1 MKRGGAVKK
10 RGGGMM
16 GPKKKMAKGGAIAKA
31 KLRKPSGRLTSDD
44 VKRAMPTGRSAAAK
58 KAAMKGTKGGAKAAL
73 MGSIMKGKG
82 NPAGKDMSVAGKIRG
97 VTGLLKRRK
106 ALGGRK
112 PGRMGGGKKKQMPT
126 YATTADFDLSI
137 DDIAEEAFE
146 RCGLQIR
153 SGYDIKTARR
163 SINLML
169 AEWANRGLNL
179 WTIQKQEK
187 TLPATTTELS
197 GTSLFGSGANSAQ
210 QIIDITD
217 LVIRD
222 SSNNEYSTT
231 SISRSTYLNY
241 TVKTTSG
248 RPSQYYFERT
258 INPKLFLYPAADT
271 TYTLVYYAL
280 VRMKDSGAYTN
291 NAEIPFRFLPCLTAG
306 LAYYIAMKKAPDRI
320 QLLKQIYEDEFQRAA
335 AQDGERT
342 SLFLTPKVYL
352 PSA

>member
-1 MKRGGAVKK
+1 
-10 RGGGMM
+10 
-16 GPKKKMAKGGAIAKA
+16 
-31 KLRKPSGRLTSDD
+31 
-44 VKRAMPTGRSAAAK
+44 
-58 KAAMKGTKGGAKAAL
+58 
-73 MGSIMKGKG
+73 
-82 NPAGKDMSVAGKIRG
+82 
-97 VTGLLKRRK
+97 
-106 ALGGRK
+106 
-112 PGRMGGGKKKQMPT
+112 MPT
-126 YATTADFDLSI
+126 YSSTADFDLSI
-137 DDIAEEAFE
+137 DEIAEEAYE
-146 RCGLQIR
+146 RCGLQVR
-153 SGYDIKTARR
+153 SGYDLKTARR
-163 SINLML
+163 SLNLML

-217 LVIRD
+217 VVIRD
-222 SSNNEYSTT
+222 SSNNEFSTS

-320 QLLKQIYEDEFQRAA
+320 QLLKQVYEDEFQRAA
-335 AQDGERT
+335 DSDGERT
-342 SLFLTPKVYL
+342 SIFLTPKNYL
-352 PSA
+352 PGV

>member
-1 MKRGGAVKK
+1 
-10 RGGGMM
+10 
-16 GPKKKMAKGGAIAKA
+16 MA
-31 KLRKPSGRLTSDD
+31 TSSSTNFE
-44 VKRAMPTGRSAAAK
+44 P
-58 KAAMKGTKGGAKAAL
+58 
-73 MGSIMKGKG
+73 
-82 NPAGKDMSVAGKIRG
+82 N
-97 VTGLLKRRK
+97 VTE
-106 ALGGRK
+106 
-112 PGRMGGGKKKQMPT
+112 
-126 YATTADFDLSI
+126 FV
-137 DDIAEEAFE
+137 EEAFE
-146 RCGLQIR
+146 RCGLELR
-153 SGYDIKTARR
+153 TGYDLVSAKR

-222 SSNNEYSTT
+222 SSNNEFSTT

-352 PSA
+352 PSV